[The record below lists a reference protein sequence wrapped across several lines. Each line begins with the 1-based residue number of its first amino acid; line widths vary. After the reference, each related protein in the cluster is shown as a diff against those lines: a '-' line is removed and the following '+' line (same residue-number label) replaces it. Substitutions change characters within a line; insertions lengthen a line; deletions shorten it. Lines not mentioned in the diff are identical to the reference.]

1 MAAYIASLPGT
12 MVVKKWFI
20 GLAKLAKKSRSKR
33 LFSWAKNN

>member
-20 GLAKLAKKSRSKR
+20 GLAKLAKKKP
-33 LFSWAKNN
+33 LKAAFFMGKK